1 MPKLTR
7 TLFPTNNSME
17 KEMEGK
23 RLCGEWHGVYLV
35 AGHDRPERGTLD
47 CWVKKVTTVVAYWN
61 ALL

>member
-1 MPKLTR
+1 
-7 TLFPTNNSME
+7 ME

-47 CWVKKVTTVVAYWN
+47 CWVKKVNTVVAYWN